1 MRVHISPAKPSGTLA
16 ALASKSDA
24 HRALLAAALAEAPTE
39 IVFNTT
45 SADIE
50 VTASGLSAFGAKV
63 ERSAAG
69 ATIFPRAMPPSGFLD
84 CGESGSTLR
93 FVLPLL
99 TALGLPTEI
108 VGRGRLPER
117 PLSPLREVLIE
128 HGAEFSA
135 EKLPFTLR
143 GNSLRSNLR
152 GGEFRLPGDV
162 SSQYVTG
169 LLMALPLLAAGGRIT
184 LTTPLES
191 RGYVEM
197 TLSVLRRFGVE
208 ITADGDNFS
217 VRGGMKYVSPRRYV
231 VEGDWSNAAF
241 FLAANCFGAAVD
253 VENLRAD
260 AAQPD
265 RVVTE
270 LLPALRAAE
279 NRVISVA
286 QCPDLAPVLSVV
298 AAVGAGETRLTGAAR
313 LRLKESDRLRAIAA
327 TLRAVG
333 GDITEMADGLIIRG
347 VKKLRGGEIDS
358 FNDHRIVMAMTV
370 AALAS
375 ENGITISRAEAVQK
389 SYPQFFADWE
399 RLGGRVES

>member
-1 MRVHISPAKPSGTLA
+1 MRVHISPTPPSGTLT

-50 VTASGLSAFGAKV
+50 VTLNGLSAFGAKV
-63 ERSAAG
+63 ERSAVG

-108 VGRGRLPER
+108 GGRGRLPER
-117 PLSPLREVLIE
+117 PLSPLREVLSE

-135 EKLPFTLR
+135 EKLPFALR
-143 GNSLRSNLR
+143 GRLR

-169 LLMALPLLAAGGRIT
+169 LLMALPLLAVGGRIT

-208 ITADGDNFS
+208 IAADGDNFS
-217 VRGGMKYVSPRRYV
+217 VRGGVKYASPRRYV

-241 FLAANCFGAAVD
+241 FLAANCFGAAVS
-253 VENLRAD
+253 VENLRVD
-260 AAQPD
+260 SAQPD
-265 RVVTE
+265 RIVTE
-270 LLPALRAAE
+270 LLPALRTAE

-286 QCPDLAPVLSVV
+286 QCPDLAPILSVV

-327 TLRAVG
+327 TLQAVG
-333 GDITEMADGLIIRG
+333 GDVTEMADGLIIRG
-347 VKKLRGGEIDS
+347 VQKLRGGEIDS

-375 ENGITISRAEAVQK
+375 ENGVTIRRAEAVQK

-399 RLGGRVES
+399 RLGGRV